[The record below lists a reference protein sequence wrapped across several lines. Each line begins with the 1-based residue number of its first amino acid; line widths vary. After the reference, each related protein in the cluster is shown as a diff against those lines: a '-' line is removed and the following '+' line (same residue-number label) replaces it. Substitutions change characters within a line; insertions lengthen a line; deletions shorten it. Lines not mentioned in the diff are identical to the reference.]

1 MKLSKLLRGSA
12 SIAVLGA
19 FAFAGAAY
27 AQDAAPAASTT
38 QTADQDAPR
47 TVDEI
52 IVTAQKREQNLQDV
66 PVVVTALP
74 QRLLQDNGVHD
85 IKDLQVLTPGLNVT
99 STSNETNTTVR
110 IRGVGTVGD
119 NPGLESSVSVVIDG
133 VYRPRNGVAFNDLGE
148 LSRVEVLK
156 GPQGTLFGKNTSA
169 GVVSVITEEPKFTFG
184 VNGELTFGNYGQ
196 KGAAVSVTGPL
207 IQDKLAGRIFF
218 AKRERDGFYDV
229 RTGAGPRTTKEDMDQ
244 NYWTGRGQLL
254 FTPTNDLSVRLIAD
268 YTKRDEHCC
277 VGVQIVDG
285 PTAPIIDA
293 LAADEG
299 LANPPHPFNRVSYAN
314 RDTAQ
319 KITDEGVSAEVNWTT
334 PWFGNAKLTSITAA
348 RDWTTNNG
356 QDADFT
362 TADIWYRTPDWKN
375 EFKQFS
381 QELRLA
387 GSTDR
392 VDWLVGAFYANE
404 KLDADVPLLFGT
416 AYEPYLGLLLSHGA
430 YPNFISM
437 LTGLPYG
444 TSYTAGSGIFDTYRQ
459 KSDSL
464 AVFTNNTVKVTDRFN
479 VTLGLRY
486 TDESK
491 DLTTN
496 YRNLAG
502 NNGCAAAFGRQAQ
515 IAGIVGAANV
525 RTILGYSC
533 LTWENPAFNG
543 LNTSQSMSD
552 KQWTGTIKAA
562 YNVTDNVMTYLSY
575 ARGYKGGGFNL
586 DREVTPTLAPD
597 PDTSFPAEFVN
608 SWELGAKTTWLG
620 RTLLLN
626 GAIFSQKFKGF
637 QLNTF
642 TGTNYV
648 VTSIPEVTSVGVDT
662 DILWFT
668 PVHGLTLQGG
678 VTYAETEYGNFTVMP
693 GSGVSP
699 RLPGSRLSFAPL
711 WSASLA
717 SSYERDLTDSLKLK
731 ASLSGKY
738 TSEYNTGSD
747 LATEKAQKGFTIVN
761 ARIGVGAQ
769 DDRWT
774 VELWGQNIFDQDYYQ
789 VAYDAP
795 LQSGTYDA
803 FLGQPRTYGVT
814 LRTHF

>member
-1 MKLSKLLRGSA
+1 
-12 SIAVLGA
+12 
-19 FAFAGAAY
+19 
-27 AQDAAPAASTT
+27 
-38 QTADQDAPR
+38 
-47 TVDEI
+47 
-52 IVTAQKREQNLQDV
+52 
-66 PVVVTALP
+66 
-74 QRLLQDNGVHD
+74 LQDNGVHD
-85 IKDLQVLTPGLNVT
+85 IKDLQVLTPGMNVA

-169 GVVSVITEEPKFTFG
+169 GVVNVLTEEPKFNFG
-184 VNGELTFGNYGQ
+184 VNGEVTVGNYGQ
-196 KGAAVSVTGPL
+196 KGASVSVTGP
-207 IQDKLAGRIFF
+207 IMSDKVAGRLFF
-218 AKRERDGFYDV
+218 AKRERDGFYDIK
-229 RTGAGPRTTKEDMDQ
+229 TGAGPRTTKEDMDQ
-244 NYWTGRGQLL
+244 NYWTGRGQHL
-254 FTPTNDLSVRLIAD
+254 FTPTSDQTVRLIAD

-293 LAADEG
+293 LSADEG
-299 LANPPHPFNRVSYAN
+299 LANPPRPYDRVSYAN
-314 RDTAQ
+314 RDTQQ
-319 KITDEGVSAEVNWTT
+319 KITDKGISGEVNWTT
-334 PWFGNAKLTSITAA
+334 PWFGGAKLTSITAA
-348 RDWTTNNG
+348 RDWKTNNG

-362 TADIWYRTPDWKN
+362 TADIWYRTTDWQT

-387 GSTDR
+387 GSTDM

-404 KLDADVPLLFGT
+404 KLDQDTPLYYGT
-416 AYEPYLGLLLSHGA
+416 AYEPYFGLLFSQGTNPFL
-430 YPNFISM
+430 ISQ
-437 LTGLPYG
+437 LTGRPFG
-444 TSYTAGSGIFDTYRQ
+444 TNFTPGSGIFDTYRQ
-459 KSDSL
+459 DAKSF
-464 AVFTNNTVKVTDRFN
+464 AVFTNNTVKLTDKFN
-479 VTLGLRY
+479 VTVGLRY

-491 DLTTN
+491 DLDAHYT
-496 YRNLAG
+496 NLAG
-502 NNGCAAAFGRQAQ
+502 NNACAALLNN
-515 IAGIVGAANV
+515 IANGATYPTV
-525 RTILGYSC
+525 VTGTLC
-533 LTWENPAFNG
+533 LPWVDPAFND
-543 LNTSQSMSD
+543 LRTSQSMKD
-552 KQWTGTIKAA
+552 KVWTGTVKAA

-586 DREVTPTLAPD
+586 DRERTGILRPD
-597 PDTSFPAEFVN
+597 ADTSFPAEDVD

-626 GAIFSQKFKGF
+626 GAIFHQTFKGF

-642 TGTNYV
+642 TGTSYI

-678 VTYAETEYGNFTVMP
+678 VTYAETEYGDFTP
-693 GSGVSP
+693 GPGVSP
-699 RLPGSRLSFAPL
+699 RLPGARLSFAPL

-717 SSYERDLTDSLKLK
+717 TSYERDLTDALKMK
-731 ASLSGKY
+731 ASLSAKY
-738 TSEYNTGSD
+738 NSEYNTGSD
-747 LATEKAQKGFTIVN
+747 LAPQKAQDAFTTVN

-774 VELWGQNIFDQDYYQ
+774 VELWGQNIFDEQYYQ
-789 VAYDAP
+789 VGYDAP
-795 LQSGTYDA
+795 LQTGSYDA

>member
-19 FAFAGAAY
+19 FAYAGSAY
-27 AQDAAPAASTT
+27 AQDAAPAASP
-38 QTADQDAPR
+38 DQETR

-52 IVTAQKREQNLQDV
+52 VVTAQKREQNLQDV

-184 VNGELTFGNYGQ
+184 MNGELTFGNYGQ
-196 KGAAVSVTGPL
+196 KGAAVSVTGP
-207 IQDKLAGRIFF
+207 IVQDVLAGRIFF
-218 AKRERDGFYDV
+218 AKRERDGFYDIK
-229 RTGAGPRTTKEDMDQ
+229 TGEGPRTTTEDMDQ

-254 FTPTNDLSVRLIAD
+254 FTPTGDLSVRVIAD

-293 LAADEG
+293 LATDEG
-299 LANPPHPFNRVSYAN
+299 LANPPRPFDRVSYAN
-314 RDTAQ
+314 RDTPQ
-319 KITDEGVSAEVNWTT
+319 EITDKGLSAEVNWTT
-334 PWFGNAKLTSITAA
+334 PWFGGAKLTSVTAA

-375 EFKQFS
+375 QFKQFS

-392 VDWLVGAFYANE
+392 VDWLVGAFYAKE
-404 KLDADVPLLFGT
+404 KLNADVPLLFG
-416 AYEPYLGLLLSHGA
+416 ADYETYLGLLLSQGA
-430 YPNFISM
+430 APTFIST

-444 TSYTAGSGIFDTYRQ
+444 TSYTAGSGINDTYRQ
-459 KSDSL
+459 TSDSL
-464 AVFTNNTVKVTDRFN
+464 ALFTNNTVKITDRFN
-479 VTLGLRY
+479 VTVGLRY

-491 DLTTN
+491 DLTAN

-502 NNGCAAAFGRQAQ
+502 NNGCAAAMGRTTE
-515 IAGIVGAANV
+515 IGGIVGPAAV
-525 RTILGYSC
+525 PTILGYTC
-533 LTWENPAFNG
+533 LTWENPRFNG
-543 LNTSQSMSD
+543 LNTSQSRSD
-552 KQWTGTIKAA
+552 KEWTGTVKAA

-586 DREVTPTLAPD
+586 DREVDAALVPD
-597 PDTSFPAEFVN
+597 HDTSFDAEFVD

-626 GAIFSQKFKGF
+626 GAIFHQKFKGF

-642 TGTNYV
+642 TGTNYI

-668 PVHGLTLQGG
+668 PVRGLTLQGG
-678 VTYAETEYGNFTVMP
+678 VTYAETEYGNFAPTA
-693 GSGVSP
+693 GVSP
-699 RLPGSRLSFAPL
+699 RLPGARLSFAPL

-717 SSYERDLTDSLKLK
+717 TSYERDLTDSLKLN

-738 TSEYNTGSD
+738 SSEYNTGSD
-747 LATEKAQKGFTIVN
+747 LAPEKAQEGFTTVN

-769 DDRWT
+769 DDRWR
-774 VELWGQNIFDQDYYQ
+774 VELWGQNIFDKDYYQ
-789 VAYDAP
+789 VGYDAP
-795 LQSGTYDA
+795 LQTGSYDA

>member
-38 QTADQDAPR
+38 QTVDQDAPR

-52 IVTAQKREQNLQDV
+52 VVTAQKREQNLQDV

-85 IKDLQVLTPGLNVT
+85 IKDLQVLTPGLNVA

-169 GVVSVITEEPKFTFG
+169 GVVSVVTEEPKFTFG
-184 VNGELTFGNYGQ
+184 ANGELTFGNYGQ
-196 KGAAVSVTGPL
+196 KGVSASVTGPL
-207 IQDKLAGRIFF
+207 FGDKAAGRLFF
-218 AKRERDGFYDV
+218 ARRERDGFYDIK
-229 RTGAGPRTTKEDMDQ
+229 TGAGPRASKEDMDQ

-254 FTPTNDLSVRLIAD
+254 FTPTNDLMVRLIAD
-268 YTKRDEHCC
+268 YTRRDEHCC

-285 PTAPIIDA
+285 ATAPIIDA
-293 LAADEG
+293 LSADEG
-299 LANPPHPFNRVSYAN
+299 LANPPRPYDRVSYAN
-314 RDTAQ
+314 RDTQQ
-319 KITDEGVSAEVNWTT
+319 KITDKGISGEVNWTT
-334 PWFGNAKLTSITAA
+334 PWLGGAKLTSITAA
-348 RDWTTNNG
+348 RDWKTNNG

-362 TADIWYRTPDWKN
+362 TADIWYRTPQWMN

-392 VDWLVGAFYANE
+392 VDWLVGAFYADE
-404 KLDADVPLLFGT
+404 KLNADTPLYYGT
-416 AYEPYLGLLLSHGA
+416 AYEPYFGLLFSQGTNPAL
-430 YPNFISM
+430 ISQ

-444 TSYTAGSGIFDTYRQ
+444 TNFTPGSGIFDTYRQ
-459 KSDSL
+459 DAKSL
-464 AVFTNNTVKVTDRFN
+464 ALFTNNTVKLTDRFN
-479 VTLGLRY
+479 VTVGLRY

-491 DLTTN
+491 DLAAHYT
-496 YRNLAG
+496 NLAG
-502 NNGCAAAFGRQAQ
+502 NNACAAVLNNMANGAVYPAVV
-515 IAGIVGAANV
+515 AG
-525 RTILGYSC
+525 TLC
-533 LTWENPAFNG
+533 LPWVDPAYND
-543 LNTSQSMSD
+543 LRTSQSMKD
-552 KQWTGTIKAA
+552 QVWTGTVKAA

-586 DREVTPTLAPD
+586 DRERIGINNPD
-597 PDTSFPAEFVN
+597 RDTSFPAEDVD

-626 GAIFSQKFKGF
+626 GALFHQKFKGF

-642 TGTNYV
+642 TGTSYV
-648 VTSIPEVTSVGVDT
+648 VTSIPEVTSIGVDT

-668 PVHGLTLQGG
+668 PIHGLTLQGG
-678 VTYAETEYGNFTVMP
+678 LTYAETEYGAFTP
-693 GSGVSP
+693 TAGVSP
-699 RLPGSRLSFAPL
+699 RLPGARLSFAPL
-711 WSASLA
+711 WSGSLA
-717 SSYERDLTDSLKLK
+717 TSYERDLTDSLKLK
-731 ASLSGKY
+731 ASLGGKY

-747 LATEKAQKGFTIVN
+747 LAPEKAQKGFTVVN
-761 ARIGVGAQ
+761 ARVGVGAQ

-789 VAYDAP
+789 VGYDAP
-795 LQSGTYDA
+795 LQTGTYDA